1 MAKGGL
7 EASSSVSFSTLAL
20 SLLLLAPQATSQTQ
34 PTPRKADSAVGEV
47 TAVDAPRLALRLDG
61 GDTLSV
67 GTDDKT
73 SLLRAKPGATNLAD
87 ATPLS
92 LDDLSVGDRILVRG
106 RLSEDHR
113 SFTAR
118 QVVVMT
124 KADISQKHESE
135 QAEWRRR
142 GLLGTVTAVDA
153 AKGEITLQPRRGGD
167 GTIVIPTSDRKI
179 TFRRYA
185 PDSVKFSDA
194 KSSRLAEVQVGDQL
208 RALGDRTPDGSQ
220 FLAEQV
226 VFGSFRTVVG
236 DVVSVDG
243 AKGHLTLKT
252 EDATTVSV
260 SVGSDARVRR
270 LPAEMAARLA
280 APREAPGG
288 GAPGPGPGA
297 AGAGGGGWG
306 GGRAR
311 EGGGGE
317 DLLDRLPAATLVE
330 LKPGDR
336 ILVSSTKGSDAT
348 RLTAIAVVAG
358 LEAFR
363 APMAARREGGG
374 RGPAIGLP
382 SDLMDLGM
390 GVQ

>member
-1 MAKGGL
+1 MSL
-7 EASSSVSFSTLAL
+7 STLAL
-20 SLLLLAPQATSQTQ
+20 SLLLLGPQATSQAQ
-34 PTPRKADSAVGEV
+34 PAPRKADSAVGEI
-47 TAVDAPRLALRLDG
+47 TAVEGPRLTLRSDG
-61 GDTLSV
+61 GDTLTV
-67 GTDDKT
+67 GIDEKA

-92 LDDLSVGDRILVRG
+92 LDDLTVGDRVLVRG
-106 RLSEDHR
+106 RLSEDR
-113 SFTAR
+113 RAFTAR

-124 KADISQKHESE
+124 KGDISHKHEAE

-142 GLLGTVTAVDA
+142 GLLGTVTAVDV
-153 AKGEITLQPRRGGD
+153 AKGEITLQPRRGGAA
-167 GTIVIPTSDRKI
+167 GTIVIPTADRKI
-179 TFRRYA
+179 AFRRYA

-194 KSSRLAEVQVGDQL
+194 RSSRLAEVQVGDQL
-208 RALGDRTPDGSQ
+208 RALGDRTPDGAQ

-236 DVVSVDG
+236 DVVSLDG
-243 AKGHLTLKT
+243 AKGLLTLKT
-252 EDATTVSV
+252 EEATTVSV
-260 SVGSDARVRR
+260 SVGTDARIRR

-280 APREAPGG
+280 APREGPGG
-288 GAPGPGPGA
+288 GAPGAGPAGPGGPGPGA
-297 AGAGGGGWG
+297 PGAGGGSWG

-317 DLLDRLPAATLVE
+317 DLLERLPAATLAE

-382 SDLMDLGM
+382 ADLMDLGM